1 MVIWQNPPRLIAPR
15 ADHFPTRAARRRMK
29 NETIFEVP
37 NTPENETLYPEMQLF
52 EAEMRPEIESKA
64 GNGV

>member
-1 MVIWQNPPRLIAPR
+1 
-15 ADHFPTRAARRRMK
+15 MK
-29 NETIFEVP
+29 PKEVP

>member
-1 MVIWQNPPRLIAPR
+1 MLHNTERFCSWKFSFEGSSYEN
-15 ADHFPTRAARRRMK
+15 MK
-29 NETIFEVP
+29 PKEVP